1 MLIDGWNEGMTGM
14 RVGGKRRLTI
24 TAESAYHD
32 TALPGVLGP
41 NITLVI
47 EVDLLSQREIPN

>member
-1 MLIDGWNEGMTGM
+1 MTGM